1 MFVVGKK
8 LFSITGTWA
17 SMTPANSSLASS
29 TFVLL
34 FPHVARWRTL
44 DPTYCSAC
52 KHKGIQFQ
60 ELEPKRGTQYQH
72 TKKTIARDTQAD
84 PKGPRQ
90 VSWTTLHST
99 TTGRLLLGFLLVKY
113 AYLSFTL
120 FRVIDCALLP
130 YLINLPFVI
139 TLFYLYILFLRIYQL
154 IFIYS
159 FFLHNPPRIAFVTCG

>member
-72 TKKTIARDTQAD
+72 TKKKRLQETLKQILKDKDRYLE
-84 PKGPRQ
+84 PLSILRQ
-90 VSWTTLHST
+90 LA
-99 TTGRLLLGFLLVKY
+99 GF
-113 AYLSFTL
+113 F
-120 FRVIDCALLP
+120 
-130 YLINLPFVI
+130 
-139 TLFYLYILFLRIYQL
+139 
-154 IFIYS
+154 
-159 FFLHNPPRIAFVTCG
+159 